1 VYPAGACR
9 RLCCHPRARA
19 LLAVL
24 FAMAVGLV
32 LKAEAGAALL
42 RL

>member
-1 VYPAGACR
+1 VQAAVLPS
-9 RLCCHPRARA
+9 RARA